1 MNEEESQRRELLQL
15 KEFAKRVLEQTKV
28 LPFPLVVQAMTDHAV
43 YPIRADAED
52 DIKLLGILS
61 RSCIAAVAHSREN
74 PITTNH
80 PNDVS
85 VHVEKILQNELWH
98 RGAKTEIPQ
107 KEKGR
112 SGGGYPDR
120 IIWLKKDFP
129 SYLEI
134 KVSREENIGAGSA
147 RNFFY
152 QPTADSKIRYSAR
165 HLLAGF
171 TIREIKEKQWELT
184 RWKITDLWFL
194 QVKLKPE
201 YNADNREIYKSEA
214 VLIEGNGNSIT
225 AGKMRDNL
233 PKN

>member
-74 PITTNH
+74 PITANR
-80 PNDVS
+80 PNEVS
-85 VHVEKILQNELWH
+85 NRVEQLLQEELEQ
-98 RGAKTEIPQ
+98 RGVKTEIP
-107 KEKGR
+107 KKRKGG
-112 SGGGYPDR
+112 SSGYPDR
-120 IIWLKKDFP
+120 IAWLREDFP

-134 KVSREENIGAGSA
+134 KVSQEEKSSSGLRA
-147 RNFFY
+147 FYY

-171 TIREIKEKQWELT
+171 AIREIEEKQWELT

-233 PKN
+233 PEN